1 MDLKEQL
8 FNHWGQRLGLVE
20 FVEREGLCMLHK
32 LFEGAPHT
40 WVLEEGNQPLS
51 MLHLLFPSPD
61 CWHLD
66 TLWKV
71 SIIQP
76 CDSMEPLVWLLVWL
90 AGWALC
96 QIPQPNECCPLL
108 GGQKLGSDAEA
119 VAPVAPDG

>member
-1 MDLKEQL
+1 MDIKEQL

-51 MLHLLFPSPD
+51 MLHLMFPSTD
-61 CWHLD
+61 CWDLD
-66 TLWKV
+66 SLWKV

-90 AGWALC
+90 HESMHG
-96 QIPQPNECCPLL
+96 QLL
-108 GGQKLGSDAEA
+108 DGHA
-119 VAPVAPDG
+119 VKCLNLMSVVRC